1 MNETEALYDPFA
13 ELLAILSE
21 EDLIRLRR
29 RAKVRGL
36 SRLVDFLSGE
46 LGAKEMTNER
56 R

>member
-1 MNETEALYDPFA
+1 MNETNTLFDPLKQ
-13 ELLAILSE
+13 LLAILSE

-29 RAKVRGL
+29 RAKMRGL